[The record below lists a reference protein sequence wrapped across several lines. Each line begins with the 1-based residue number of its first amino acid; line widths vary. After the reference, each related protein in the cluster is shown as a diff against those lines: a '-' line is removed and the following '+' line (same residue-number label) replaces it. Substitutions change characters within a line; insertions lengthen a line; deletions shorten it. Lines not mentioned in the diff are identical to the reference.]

1 MSVHWRFYPRVCWG
15 NRRQRE
21 HWLVAAASFLLPSML
36 SRSELSPHI
45 KLLNGFQYKHF
56 FADLLLLLFLCF
68 GISHR
73 SGLAL
78 FLPFFCHLKLNE
90 HSNRFFFLGKKH
102 LDFCQ
107 TCIIIFHHPNANVI
121 WFYLPSSPS
130 LLLSFLLSSFEFGW
144 LFIVCA
150 CECLDHQIS
159 SRTLN
164 TSIMM
169 QSEYTTDTHTAIFL
183 CKIS

>member
-90 HSNRFFFLGKKH
+90 HSNHFFSRQKAFGLLSNMH
-102 LDFCQ
+102 YH
-107 TCIIIFHHPNANVI
+107 I
-121 WFYLPSSPS
+121 PSS
-130 LLLSFLLSSFEFGW
+130 E
-144 LFIVCA
+144 
-150 CECLDHQIS
+150 CECHMILSPVVAIVVIVVFVVIIWIWLAFYCLRVWVFGPPNLKSDLKHIHNDAKWIHH
-159 SRTLN
+159 RH
-164 TSIMM
+164 
-169 QSEYTTDTHTAIFL
+169 THGDF
-183 CKIS
+183 SV